1 MKENKRSCGPGERLR
16 LWGGG
21 VAEMEV
27 GDWVEVCHQ
36 AGEKTPSGRPAE
48 HRDLLTCSWIPRD
61 HWELGLQFLHKR
73 G

>member
-1 MKENKRSCGPGERLR
+1 
-16 LWGGG
+16 
-21 VAEMEV
+21 MEV